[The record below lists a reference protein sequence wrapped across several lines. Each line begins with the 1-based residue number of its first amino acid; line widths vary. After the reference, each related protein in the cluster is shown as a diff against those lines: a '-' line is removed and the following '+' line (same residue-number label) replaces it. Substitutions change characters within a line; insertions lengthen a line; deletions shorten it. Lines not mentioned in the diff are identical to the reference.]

1 MIDFNGFIQ
10 IAGIIDKE
18 EAELVIASGA
28 EFLGFPLRLP
38 VHKEDLT
45 EEYTAEIISGFPEG
59 VHGILIT
66 YLDKAEEIFDL
77 MRKLNCEIVQL
88 HGSIAKA
95 EIVKLKELL
104 PEAAV
109 IKSLVVSE
117 NNFDELRDTVE
128 LLSGV
133 CSAFITDTFDPA
145 TGASGAT
152 GKTHDWKISRELVKL
167 SPIPVILAG
176 GLNPSN
182 VKEAIMSVKPAGV
195 DVHTGVENSNGRKSA
210 QKLEKFIRKAK
221 EAFELAGAK

>member
-10 IAGIIDKE
+10 IAGIINKE

>member
-45 EEYTAEIISGFPEG
+45 EEYAAEIISGFPEG